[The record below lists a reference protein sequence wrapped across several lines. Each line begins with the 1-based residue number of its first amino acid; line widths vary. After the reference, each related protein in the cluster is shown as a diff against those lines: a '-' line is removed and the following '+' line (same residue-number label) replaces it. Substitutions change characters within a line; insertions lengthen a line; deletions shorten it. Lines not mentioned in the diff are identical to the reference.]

1 VSRFLAAIAILV
13 GGFYAAL
20 CRDGKLLLPGW
31 VHLPTAQTAAQQHAS
46 KIAGHVADECQAMAA
61 RWRSGEFKTSDLKTW
76 QATFAGANSL
86 ALTSGLSAEF
96 APLKHT
102 LETKG
107 PDGKWTPNTNVTAE
121 QIAAALDQVAANC
134 GK

>member
-1 VSRFLAAIAILV
+1 VSRFLAALAILV

-20 CRDGKLLLPGW
+20 CRDGKLLLPA
-31 VHLPTAQTAAQQHAS
+31 AQTAAQQHAS

-107 PDGKWTPNTNVTAE
+107 PDGKWTPNANVTAE

>member
-1 VSRFLAAIAILV
+1 MSRFLATMAILA
-13 GGFYAAL
+13 GGIYAAL

-31 VHLPTAQTAAQQHAS
+31 LHFPAQTAAQQHAAN
-46 KIAGHVADECQAMAA
+46 IAGHVGDECQAMAA

-96 APLKHT
+96 APLKNT

-107 PDGKWTPNTNVTAE
+107 PDGKWTPNSTVTAE